1 MGGAPPSWRCVWLG
15 PDFQSIDMGGEW
27 GGGVDFFLLLA
38 GNSAATGKGWTVQRP
53 RAGGSAPGPV
63 GGGSGPC
70 APPSFV
76 QLRILRVHAI
86 RWHIPWGGG
95 GCKPAGRGTRGSSP
109 APPRGASL
117 PHIVPRG
124 WGEGAAQAR
133 PAPPH
138 PPRRRRKPPGP
149 PLGPPADLDP
159 GGDPPPPHKG
169 RRPGG
174 GGLAYRDVGDALLAL
189 VRHGPPLAPSARP
202 ADPWGWLSLG
212 PALSRPRSPWA
223 R

>member
-27 GGGVDFFLLLA
+27 GGGRFFPSSGGELCCDRQGLDGA
-38 GNSAATGKGWTVQRP
+38 KAARWRLSSRPGGWGFGPLRP
-53 RAGGSAPGPV
+53 SLFCSAPHPPGPRHPLAHPV
-63 GGGSGPC
+63 
-70 APPSFV
+70 
-76 QLRILRVHAI
+76 
-86 RWHIPWGGG
+86 GGG

>member
-27 GGGVDFFLLLA
+27 GGGRFFPSSGGELCCDRQGLDGAKAARWRLSSRPGGWGFGPLRPSLFCSAPHPPGPRHPLA
-38 GNSAATGKGWTVQRP
+38 HPVGGRGLQARGERDPRLQPRPATRGFPPPHCPQRLGGGGGTGETGPAPPAATPQKAS
-53 RAGGSAPGPV
+53 RAAPGSP
-63 GGGSGPC
+63 GGSGP
-70 APPSFV
+70 
-76 QLRILRVHAI
+76 
-86 RWHIPWGGG
+86 W
-95 GCKPAGRGTRGSSP
+95 
-109 APPRGASL
+109 
-117 PHIVPRG
+117 
-124 WGEGAAQAR
+124 
-133 PAPPH
+133 
-138 PPRRRRKPPGP
+138 RR
-149 PLGPPADLDP
+149 
-159 GGDPPPPHKG
+159 PPPPHKG